1 MLVKTQALVIKRTPY
16 TDHSAVVK
24 LFTREFGLIPFLI
37 QGLHGKQNKN
47 SLFQPGTLIEV
58 VFHKQTRG
66 MMRAKEVSLLS
77 GWGYSHN
84 PLHDQVRWFFLE
96 LLSHVLHEEQS
107 EESLFDISK
116 DTFQLL
122 NDGCKNLAVLP
133 VKYLFEFCEVTG
145 HGLQITEETCRL
157 GLDILSGTAATS
169 RSIPSNTL
177 DSDACIAL
185 LQIVT
190 NEIESAPARVR
201 KNLVNKLVDY
211 VETHVIPGKTIQ
223 SLEILQMIMQEPQ
236 S

>member
-1 MLVKTQALVIKRTPY
+1 MLVKTEAIVIKRTPY

-37 QGLHGKQNKN
+37 QGLHGKHNKN

-96 LLSHVLHEEQS
+96 LLSHILHEEQP
-107 EESLFDISK
+107 EEQLFDISK
-116 DTFQLL
+116 HTFQQL
-122 NDGCKNLAVLP
+122 NVGCDHLP
-133 VKYLFEFCEVTG
+133 ILPIKFLFEFCEVTG
-145 HGLQITEETCRL
+145 HGLQLNEEACRL
-157 GLDILSGTAATS
+157 GLDILSGTAAS
-169 RSIPSNTL
+169 AKSVPSNTIEPE
-177 DSDACIAL
+177 ACEILAR
-185 LQIVT
+185 IVT
-190 NEIESAPARVR
+190 GEINTAPSKTR

-211 VETHVIPGKTIQ
+211 VEIHAIPGKTIQ

-236 S
+236 